1 MYICVHIHYTHS
13 YIIEESIT
21 DHPREWMRSQDL
33 IMGFFVTYLDLH
45 KAVFLLKYGYSSWFS
60 QFPFITIGL
69 WEYLVSAP
77 QDSRRYS
84 QAEYVTNGRC
94 LSHLWEKD

>member
-1 MYICVHIHYTHS
+1 MYI
-13 YIIEESIT
+13 SIT
-21 DHPREWMRSQDL
+21 HTHLHNRRIYYRSSGGNGTESQDL

-60 QFPFITIGL
+60 QFPFISISL

-77 QDSRRYS
+77 EESCGYS

-94 LSHLWEKD
+94 LSHL